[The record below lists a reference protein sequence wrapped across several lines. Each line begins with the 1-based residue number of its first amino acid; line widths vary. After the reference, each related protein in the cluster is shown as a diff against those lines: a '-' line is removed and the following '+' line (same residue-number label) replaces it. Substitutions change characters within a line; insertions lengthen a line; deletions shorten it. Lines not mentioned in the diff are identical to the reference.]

1 MLRFRHSLGG
11 EQGLKYLWL
20 IAALPLLGFSNP
32 AMVRTA
38 HRTFFDNGHRYLVE
52 YLYAKNSIDRSRI
65 RSSMLASE
73 KIHYEAEISV
83 YEIRGRTRTLVSKP
97 FGGEYTELGCIED
110 DPAMLVHEALESA
123 HRERA
128 MDGSARTVERR

>member
-1 MLRFRHSLGG
+1 M
-11 EQGLKYLWL
+11 KYFWV

-38 HRTFFDNGHRYLVE
+38 HRTFFENGHRYLVE
-52 YLYAKNSIDRSRI
+52 YVYARDSIDRSRI
-65 RSSMLASE
+65 RASMLAAE
-73 KIHYEAEISV
+73 KVHYEAEITV
-83 YEIRGRTRTLVSKP
+83 YEMRGNSRVLLSQP

-110 DPAMLVHEALESA
+110 DPALLVHQALESA

-128 MDGSARTVERR
+128 MERTTTRTVEQR